1 MKDDWKVHERFM
13 RLAIEQARRGMSQNE
28 GGPFG
33 AVVVRRGEIIALGNN
48 RVIGTNDPT
57 AHAEIVAIREACKR
71 LNSFQLEGCVLYTSC
86 EPCPMCLGAIYW
98 ARPEKVF
105 FACTRADAADIDF
118 DDAFI
123 YREITAP
130 VHERRIEMQQLLRAE
145 ALEVFDWWKNKPDKT
160 LY

>member
-13 RLAIEQARRGMSQNE
+13 RLAIEQARRGMSRNE

-105 FACTRADAADIDF
+105 FACTREDAADVDF

-123 YREITAP
+123 YREMMAP

-145 ALEVFDWWKNKPDKT
+145 ALEVFDLWKNKPDKT

>member
-1 MKDDWKVHERFM
+1 MKGDWKVHERFM

-130 VHERRIEMQQLLRAE
+130 VHKRRIEMQQLLRAE
-145 ALEVFDWWKNKPDKT
+145 ALEVFDLWKNKPDKT

>member
-98 ARPEKVF
+98 ARPERVF
-105 FACTRADAADIDF
+105 FACTREDAADIDF

-123 YREITAP
+123 YREMAAP
-130 VHERRIEMQQLLRAE
+130 VHKRRIEMQQLLRAE
-145 ALEVFDWWKNKPDKT
+145 ALEVFDLWKNKPDKT